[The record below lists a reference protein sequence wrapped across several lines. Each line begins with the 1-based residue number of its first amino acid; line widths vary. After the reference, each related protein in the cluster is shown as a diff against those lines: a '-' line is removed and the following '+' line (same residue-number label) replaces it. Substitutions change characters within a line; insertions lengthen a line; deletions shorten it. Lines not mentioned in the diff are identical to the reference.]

1 MNYLTVENLKKSY
14 TEKILFQ
21 DITFYIDKGQK
32 VAFVAQN
39 GTGKTTML
47 RIIAGLENPEQG
59 VAKIHKDIALGYLGQ
74 DPQFKPGDT
83 ILDAIFDSTKPVM
96 KAIKEYEESL
106 LHPEDE
112 DRMQNA
118 FAMMDSTQAWDFE
131 SRSQTILS
139 LLKVGPMD
147 RKVDVLSGGQV
158 KRLAL
163 AKVLIDEPDFLILD
177 EPTNHLDLDMIEWLE
192 EYLSRANMTILMVT
206 HDRYFLESVCN
217 EIMELDRGQIFRSK
231 GNYSKYLEKKA
242 EREFNEAQTI
252 GKAQNLMRKE
262 LEWMRRQPKAR
273 GTKAKSRVDAFYD
286 LQNVANSEVKKD
298 EMTLNIKMNRLG
310 GKVLELHHLGKSF
323 GDLKILDG
331 FNYKFREGERVGII
345 GRNGVGKTTF
355 LDMLMGKEQP
365 DSGKVVVGETVVF
378 GYYSQGGM
386 KLPEDKRVIEV
397 VKDIA
402 EFIPVEKGKT
412 ISASQFLE
420 RFLFPPEQQYTPV
433 SKLSGGEKRRL
444 YLMTILM
451 KNPNFLILD
460 EPTNDL
466 DILTLNVL
474 EDFLQSYRGCLMMVS
489 HDRHFMDKLVDH
501 LFVFEGEGKIKDF
514 NGNYSHWRA
523 VQDLALEELRES
535 KRNVEKPKAEAVKE
549 VKPEEKKK
557 LSYKEQKEFEDLDA
571 EIPKLEEKKV
581 ALSTQLSTGKLS
593 NHQIQEV
600 STELTELMVVIE
612 TKTERWLKLAEFV

>member
-47 RIIAGLENPEQG
+47 RIIAGLESPEQG
-59 VAKIHKDIALGYLGQ
+59 MAKVHKDIALGYLGQ
-74 DPQFKPGDT
+74 DPQFKAGDT

-112 DRMQNA
+112 ERMQNA
-118 FAMMDSTQAWDFE
+118 FSMMDSTQAWDFE

-242 EREFNEAQTI
+242 EREFNESQTI

-365 DSGKVVVGETVVF
+365 DAGKVVVGETVVF

-444 YLMTILM
+444 FLMTILM

-474 EDFLQSYRGCLMMVS
+474 EDFLQSYRGCLLMVS

-535 KRNVEKPKAEAVKE
+535 KRNVEKPKAEAVKDT
-549 VKPEEKKK
+549 KPEEKKK

-571 EIPKLEEKKV
+571 EIPKLEEKKA
-581 ALSTQLSTGKLS
+581 ALSNQLSTGKLS

-600 STELTELMVVIE
+600 SNELTELMVIIE
-612 TKTERWLKLAEFV
+612 AKTERWLALAAFA

>member
-242 EREFNEAQTI
+242 EREFNESQTI

-273 GTKAKSRVDAFYD
+273 GTKAKSRVEAFYD

-365 DSGKVVVGETVVF
+365 DAGKVVVGETVVF

-549 VKPEEKKK
+549 NKPEEKKK

-571 EIPKLEEKKV
+571 EIPKLEEKKNE
-581 ALSTQLSTGKLS
+581 LSNQLSTGKLS
-593 NHQIQEV
+593 NHQVQEV
-600 STELTELMVVIE
+600 STELTELMVKIE
-612 TKTERWLKLAEFV
+612 TKTARWLSLAEFA

>member
-39 GTGKTTML
+39 GTGKTTMM
-47 RIIAGLENPEQG
+47 RIIAGLETPEAG
-59 VAKIHKDIALGYLGQ
+59 TAKVHKDIELGYLGQ
-74 DPQFKPGDT
+74 DPQFKAGDT

-96 KAIKEYEESL
+96 KAIKEYEDSL

-365 DSGKVVVGETVVF
+365 DAGKVVVGETVVF
-378 GYYSQGGM
+378 GYYSQGGI

-474 EDFLQSYRGCLMMVS
+474 EEFLQSYRGCLMMVS

-535 KRNVEKPKAEAVKE
+535 KRNVEKPKPEAVKAT
-549 VKPEEKKK
+549 KPEEKKK
-557 LSYKEQKEFEDLDA
+557 LSYKEQKEFEELDA
-571 EIPKLEEKKV
+571 EIPKLEEKKNE
-581 ALSTQLSTGKLS
+581 LSAQLSTGKLS

-600 STELTELMVVIE
+600 SNELTELMVKIE
-612 TKTERWLKLAEFV
+612 TKTERWLSLAEFV

>member
-47 RIIAGLENPEQG
+47 RIIAGLESPEQG

-242 EREFNEAQTI
+242 EREFNESQTI

-273 GTKAKSRVDAFYD
+273 GTKAKSRVEAFYD

-365 DSGKVVVGETVVF
+365 DAGKVVVGETVVF

-549 VKPEEKKK
+549 NKPEEKKK

-571 EIPKLEEKKV
+571 EIPKLEEKKNE
-581 ALSTQLSTGKLS
+581 LSNQLSTGKLS
-593 NHQIQEV
+593 NHQVQEV
-600 STELTELMVVIE
+600 STELTELMVKIE
-612 TKTERWLKLAEFV
+612 TKTARWLSLAEFA

>member
-14 TEKILFQ
+14 TEKVLFE
-21 DITFYIDKGQK
+21 DVTFYIDKGQK

-39 GTGKTTML
+39 GTGKTTMM
-47 RIIAGLENPEQG
+47 RIIAGLETPEAG
-59 VAKIHKDIALGYLGQ
+59 VAKVHKDISLGYLGQ
-74 DPQFKPGDT
+74 DPQFKAGDT

-96 KAIKEYEESL
+96 KAIKEYEDCL

-112 DRMQNA
+112 ERMQHA
-118 FAMMDSTQAWDFE
+118 FAQMDATQAWDFE

-147 RKVDVLSGGQV
+147 RKVEVLSGGQQ

-217 EIMELDRGQIFRSK
+217 EIMELDRGVIYRSK

-286 LQNVANSEVKKD
+286 LQKVANSEVKKD
-298 EMTLNIKMNRLG
+298 ELTLNIKMNRLG
-310 GKVLELHHLGKSF
+310 GKILELHHLGKAF
-323 GDLKILDG
+323 GDLKILND
-331 FNYKFREGERVGII
+331 FSYKFREGERVGII

-355 LDMLMGKEQP
+355 LDMLMEKEQP
-365 DSGKVVVGETVVF
+365 DAGKVVVGETVVF
-378 GYYSQGGM
+378 GYYSQAGL
-386 KLPEDKRVIEV
+386 KLPEDKRVIDV

-474 EDFLQSYRGCLMMVS
+474 EEFLESYKGCLMMVS

-523 VQDLALEELRES
+523 VQDLELEELRES
-535 KRNVEKPKAEAVKE
+535 KRNLDKPKTEPIKE
-549 VKPEEKKK
+549 TKPEEKKK
-557 LSYKEQKEFEDLDA
+557 LSYKEQKEFEELDA
-571 EIPKLEEKKV
+571 EIPKLEEKKDE
-581 ALSTQLSTGKLS
+581 LS
-593 NHQIQEV
+593 NRLSSGSLTNNQIQEV
-600 STELTELMVVIE
+600 SNELTALIVKIE
-612 TKTERWLKLAEFV
+612 TKTERWMYLAEFV